1 MAIDAI
7 LAFTGAFVVLA
18 ISPGPG
24 LVAILSRTL
33 GGGYAS
39 GLAVTA
45 GLVVGDAV
53 FLAIAMVGLSAI
65 ASAMGPLF
73 QIVKY
78 AGAAYLIWLGIQA
91 FRSAGGP
98 VSIEAA
104 RSKGLARDVL
114 LGLVVTLGNPKP
126 IIFYGA
132 LLPTFLDLSRIGV
145 IDFVVLM
152 SVVVAVSF
160 VVYVVYMVLAR
171 RAGRMLVSSGTA
183 KRLNQTT
190 GVMLVGSGLMVAA
203 R

>member
-65 ASAMGPLF
+65 ASAIGPLF

>member
-18 ISPGPG
+18 VSPGPG